1 MTDAPVPTPSDG
13 DLDAERT
20 VGQRTIGQRTVP
32 DADPEADDDGVTE
45 ASEESFPASDP
56 PSTY

>member
-20 VGQRTIGQRTVP
+20 VGQRTVP
-32 DADPEADDDGVTE
+32 DAEPEADDDGVTE